1 MRAKVQKW
9 GNSAA
14 IRLPAPVLEAA
25 QLSVNQTVEIRPQ
38 DGGLFIRAV
47 EALLAYSL
55 DELLAEVT
63 PANLNIDQQWADDP
77 ATGREVL

>member
-14 IRLPAPVLEAA
+14 IRLPVPLLEAA
-25 QLSVNQTVEIRPQ
+25 QLAVDQVVEIKPQ
-38 DGGLFIRAV
+38 DGGLFIRSV
-47 EALLAYSL
+47 ETLPEYSL
-55 DELLAEVT
+55 EELLADVT

-77 ATGREVL
+77 AAGREVL